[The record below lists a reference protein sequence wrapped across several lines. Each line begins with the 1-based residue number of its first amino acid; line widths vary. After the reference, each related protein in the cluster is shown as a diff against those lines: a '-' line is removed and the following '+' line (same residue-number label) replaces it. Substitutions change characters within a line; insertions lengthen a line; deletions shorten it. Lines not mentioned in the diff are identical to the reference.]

1 MEGREGGRAVNYATP
16 AEKMRMEGGGRQR
29 GCHFRSLSHTNNVR
43 TRGRE
48 RRKGIRERERIKSTN
63 GPVRAEKGNG
73 KAAILVVSQVWVK
86 RSSNH
91 FLNAII
97 R

>member
-1 MEGREGGRAVNYATP
+1 MGGREAATF
-16 AEKMRMEGGGRQR
+16 AL
-29 GCHFRSLSHTNNVR
+29 SLSLTYNVR

-48 RRKGIRERERIKSTN
+48 GKKEGKKGERERIKSTN

-86 RSSNH
+86 RSFNH